1 MSYSRPFA
9 SLRIRTTIVLT
20 VIFTAMGLACVLMA
34 GLIISDRV
42 DGFERELAAANAR
55 RARNALQQDM
65 KKLDALLKDWAWWD
79 DTYAFMAA
87 PTPEYVDSNVT
98 PDVFRNQR
106 LSAMIFVSSTGE
118 ILHAFFKDSESGEF
132 GDPMPGL
139 IRYVQESGRG
149 GAGGNETGGG
159 TSVAHIDG
167 KLWIAGSK
175 TVLTSQESG
184 PSRGLLWMIQEIDS
198 PYMLELKR
206 RTELDLRLMV
216 ASEMALPDAMR
227 SLQGDSTAF
236 DRAVVV
242 PERTR
247 IWSGLLIPDAA
258 GGEPIAII
266 ANAPR
271 ELAVYVSSAMRNSLA
286 VVIVFGVVGFFAGL
300 FFLDKSILSRLADL
314 RSRLVRDA
322 PDAQICALDANCDE
336 IDQLSMITDAAFRS
350 VRENERFLAEV
361 LAVLKVGV
369 MLIRKR
375 DKVIVIANRYACELL
390 GKTEEEVLGRS
401 CHKFVCPTESGKCP
415 VIDLGQ
421 VCDNSRRVL
430 IGRDGERIDILKS
443 ATTVTRSD
451 EEYLLET
458 FLDIREMEQTRRL
471 LEQSEARYR
480 AIFMNTGTP
489 GILINDDTT
498 IAVANTEFLH
508 LVGAKEEDVAAHPS
522 WMRFFVEEDAR
533 RMLNYHV
540 RRRESEDSAPRSYE
554 ARLLDSAGGMHFVR
568 VTVALIP
575 RTKQSI
581 AFFLDI
587 TDMRRAEAKLQE
599 LAYTDALT
607 GLPNRLCALDRLSR
621 TLESL
626 RPHSGSLAVL
636 LLDLDDFKI
645 VNDSWG
651 HAAGDVVLMEVGQ
664 RLASVLTT
672 SEMVGRLGGDEFI
685 IVSAVGA
692 GEEDWADLARRLIEA
707 LNKPFHLE
715 DSEIHLGVSVGIAVF
730 PRDGE
735 TAGQLVRCADLAMY
749 HSKSAG
755 KSMFQFH
762 SPELTRHVQQRM
774 EIERELRLALD
785 AGEIEAFYQPI
796 IDLES
801 GRIVGAEALARWRK
815 PGGTLIPP
823 AAFIP
828 VAEQTNLITDIDLV
842 VLSQAC
848 RQARFWSD
856 EGHGDLRVSCN
867 ISARHFQ
874 RGNLLSEV
882 RRILDA
888 SGLPA
893 VRLTLEVT
901 ETVYMENIDQART
914 ILDSL
919 RSLGVATALDDFGT
933 GYSSLSYVRS
943 LHFDVLKIDRAFV
956 KNLPEESSL
965 ALVRAMLGIADSLG
979 ITPLAEGME
988 NTGQFDLLKSLG
1000 CRLGQGYLFSPP
1012 VPADTFRGLLTRQTP
1027 TD

>member
-1 MSYSRPFA
+1 LPVRHVETIVIHMSYSPFA

-20 VIFTAMGLACVLMA
+20 AIFTAMGLACVLMA

-65 KKLDALLKDWAWWD
+65 NRIDALLKDWAWWD
-79 DTYAFMAA
+79 DTYAFMHE
-87 PTPEYVDSNVT
+87 PTEEYVASNVT

-106 LSAMIFVSSTGE
+106 LNAMIFVSVSGE
-118 ILHAFFKDSESGEF
+118 ILHASFKDSENGEF
-132 GDPMPGL
+132 GAPVPGL
-139 IRYVQESGRG
+139 IRYVQEAVRMEAAGRG
-149 GAGGNETGGG
+149 SGGG
-159 TSVAHIDG
+159 TAVAQIDG

-184 PSRGLLWMIQEIDS
+184 PSRGWLWMIQEIDT

-206 RTELDLRLMV
+206 RTELDLGLMV
-216 ASEMALPDAMR
+216 ASERALPEAMR
-227 SLQGDSTAF
+227 PLHGAAEAF
-236 DRAVVV
+236 DKAVVV

-286 VVIVFGVVGFFAGL
+286 VVIFFGVVGFFAGL

-322 PDAQICALDANCDE
+322 PDAQICALDASCDE

-430 IGRDGERIDILKS
+430 IGRGGERIDILKS

-508 LVGAKEEDVAAHPS
+508 LVGATEEDVAAHPS

-554 ARLLDSAGGMHFVR
+554 ARLVDASGGMHFVR

-672 SEMVGRLGGDEFI
+672 SEMGRQARRRRVHHRFGRGRRGGRLGRPGQAPHRNPEQALP
-685 IVSAVGA
+685 S
-692 GEEDWADLARRLIEA
+692 RRLG
-707 LNKPFHLE
+707 
-715 DSEIHLGVSVGIAVF
+715 DSSRRERRHRRLPPGRGDGRATGAVRGPGHVSFQIGGKEHVPVPLPGADPARAAAHGDRAGIA
-730 PRDGE
+730 PG
-735 TAGQLVRCADLAMY
+735 
-749 HSKSAG
+749 
-755 KSMFQFH
+755 
-762 SPELTRHVQQRM
+762 P
-774 EIERELRLALD
+774 
-785 AGEIEAFYQPI
+785 
-796 IDLES
+796 
-801 GRIVGAEALARWRK
+801 GR
-815 PGGTLIPP
+815 GG
-823 AAFIP
+823 
-828 VAEQTNLITDIDLV
+828 D
-842 VLSQAC
+842 
-848 RQARFWSD
+848 
-856 EGHGDLRVSCN
+856 
-867 ISARHFQ
+867 
-874 RGNLLSEV
+874 
-882 RRILDA
+882 
-888 SGLPA
+888 
-893 VRLTLEVT
+893 
-901 ETVYMENIDQART
+901 
-914 ILDSL
+914 
-919 RSLGVATALDDFGT
+919 
-933 GYSSLSYVRS
+933 
-943 LHFDVLKIDRAFV
+943 
-956 KNLPEESSL
+956 
-965 ALVRAMLGIADSLG
+965 
-979 ITPLAEGME
+979 
-988 NTGQFDLLKSLG
+988 
-1000 CRLGQGYLFSPP
+1000 
-1012 VPADTFRGLLTRQTP
+1012 RGLLSAHHRPGERPHRRGRGPGALAQTRR
-1027 TD
+1027 DADSAGGVHSGG